1 MKSDEATRTPGKSTR
16 TKTHSRN
23 LYPLTK
29 RHSQQTAPVMR
40 VIGEARP
47 EEMYS
52 SRYDFSLVCTSREC
66 TQLEAFGTEQ

>member
-1 MKSDEATRTPGKSTR
+1 
-16 TKTHSRN
+16 
-23 LYPLTK
+23 
-29 RHSQQTAPVMR
+29 MR

-66 TQLEAFGTEQ
+66 AQLEAFGTEQ